1 MKTEYA
7 STDRRGVS
15 SAYEGLARWA
25 GVSLATVVDY
35 AREDRLGEL
44 VESRQY
50 IRPMSG
56 AEALRR
62 LDEKRH
68 APGDKPRTPATLLGE
83 LRARKAIWDAEDRA
97 SYRHRLSARECL
109 EIIQAKKWVP

>member
-1 MKTEYA
+1 LE
-7 STDRRGVS
+7 
-15 SAYEGLARWA
+15 
-25 GVSLATVVDY
+25 TVVDY
-35 AREDRLGEL
+35 AQRGRLGEL

-68 APGDKPRTPATLLGE
+68 APGAEPKSGARALGE
-83 LRARKAIWDAEDRA
+83 LRALRKIWEVEMAEQRRRDPQ
-97 SYRHRLSARECL
+97 ECL
-109 EIIQAKKWVP
+109 AEILGKRVPSWQGLI